1 MLAPILAA
9 DPPAPVPGSS
19 APAPPP
25 PFFTSSISGAASV
38 EPTIAP
44 AMPTLFSG
52 RPRCPDQA
60 PSHLDTAVAAPVPG
74 ATDPPI
80 PKYKL
85 PRVWYTGSAAF
96 PSIVSLDERYGA
108 AWRSGD
114 RQYYSVR
121 LQIIKE
127 VDRLAAARTISKSD
141 AVLLLDRV
149 REKNWTLNMLS
160 NEIRK
165 RNQT

>member
-1 MLAPILAA
+1 MSEYIGASPILAA

-44 AMPTLFSG
+44 AMPTLFAG

-60 PSHLDTAVAAPVPG
+60 PSHLDTTVAAPVPG

-85 PRVWYTGSAAF
+85 PRYVLFRNCTGFGTQDQLHFHRLSVLMDTMVLHGAQVTV
-96 PSIVSLDERYGA
+96 SII
-108 AWRSGD
+108 
-114 RQYYSVR
+114 Q
-121 LQIIKE
+121 
-127 VDRLAAARTISKSD
+127 
-141 AVLLLDRV
+141 
-149 REKNWTLNMLS
+149 
-160 NEIRK
+160 
-165 RNQT
+165 